1 MSKNTDWPP
10 SRIVGEIKIRGG
22 TLRSLSRSAGLNPD
36 SLRNALYRRCPKYEQ
51 IIADYLNVPANK
63 IWPSRYTK

>member
-36 SLRNALYRRCPKYEQ
+36 SLRNAL
-51 IIADYLNVPANK
+51 
-63 IWPSRYTK
+63 